1 MSKRSKTYR
10 RPSKTAVKGRT
21 CAAKGCTVILSMYN
35 PTDICTTCLAK
46 IPVGDRAYRYGDG
59 F

>member
-10 RPSKTAVKGRT
+10 RPSKTAAKGRI
-21 CAAKGCTVILSMYN
+21 CEAKGCTVILSVYN
-35 PTDICTTCLAK
+35 TTPICSNCLAK
-46 IPVGDRAYRYGDG
+46 IPVGDRPYRYGDG